1 MRLIDADK
9 VEQFDVYFPPRM
21 KPSKT
26 AVLFFEKGV
35 QSMCDA
41 INTAPTVDPDS
52 LRPTAKW
59 ENSFYESRENGKF
72 IVCTRCRHAF
82 SKKGL
87 WCRKYCPEC
96 GASMVNYDD

>member
-1 MRLIDADK
+1 MRLIDAG
-9 VEQFDVYFPPRM
+9 DVM
-21 KPSKT
+21 D
-26 AVLFFEKGV
+26 AVFNAIDIDEKQWNEIKQEV
-35 QSMCDA
+35 DE
-41 INTAPTVDPDS
+41 IPTIDPES

-59 ENSFYESRENGKF
+59 EKSFYESREEGRF

-96 GASMVNYDD
+96 GARMVNYENVTK